1 MTLAEVRSPHVS
13 AHNQASRAADGLHPV
28 PRRILEVLPPV
39 LAWVALTSPVWA
51 AVVAPE
57 LLGYFLVAFSVYWL
71 WRSCEFSI
79 GLVIGVLRL
88 HGSQRR
94 NWAAD
99 GARLPGYDRMH
110 HLVLVPTYRESDEI
124 LSETLDCIERQTAPA

>member
-1 MTLAEVRSPHVS
+1 MTLAEVYEDDRSRTVARQHD
-13 AHNQASRAADGLHPV
+13 ASHAADGLQPI
-28 PRRILEVLPPV
+28 PRRILEVLPPI
-39 LAWVALTSPVWA
+39 LAWVAITSPAWA

-79 GLVIGVLRL
+79 GLIIGVLRL

-99 GARLPGYDRMH
+99 GERLPGYARMH
-110 HLVLVPTYRESDEI
+110 HVVLVPTYRESE
-124 LSETLDCIERQTAPA
+124 